1 MNNKRPQSD
10 LGRAIARRTLDEHG
24 VTGRKVV
31 VSIGLPRP
39 QRLSKHGD
47 WECPFLIEGIGE
59 SKVERAGGVDSL
71 QALIMAIE
79 GVRVRLEQS
88 GRNFFWLDPNIG
100 ADIPLY
106 VPTTWGKPLVERV
119 RVAIERETV
128 RVWRAQIKKSWNKIR
143 AEETRLRLQGIAPTK
158 LAKMLASQKTTLEK
172 REASL
177 DGLKPGWSRHP
188 PNDQHTK
195 R

>member
-1 MNNKRPQSD
+1 
-10 LGRAIARRTLDEHG
+10 
-24 VTGRKVV
+24 
-31 VSIGLPRP
+31 
-39 QRLSKHGD
+39 
-47 WECPFLIEGIGE
+47 
-59 SKVERAGGVDSL
+59 
-71 QALIMAIE
+71 MAIE

-177 DGLKPGWSRHP
+177 DDLKPGWSRHP